1 MPLPIGVGKLLEQ
14 QIVESS
20 RIDYKEGWNPESIIH
35 TICAFANDID
45 NIGGGYIVIGVEE
58 QNGKPIIPVKGLLR
72 DSIDDIN
79 KDIVNKCNLIE
90 PRYVPVVSHEIYE
103 GKDILVLWV
112 PGGDARPYK
121 CPVGIYKNAK
131 TDKAYYIRKASNTI
145 KANASEEKQLFSVSE
160 NIPFDDRVNNQAEL
174 EDIDPYLV
182 SGFLNNVGSSLAK
195 TFKNNLEE
203 IALQMGIV
211 GGPAEYRLP
220 KNIALMFF
228 NQSPDRFFPY
238 AQIDFVDKPNPSGE
252 NMTEAVFKGPLDKQL
267 TSALQ
272 FIRGYVI
279 KERIMKLDTQ
289 AEAIRFFNFPYA
301 AIEEALVNAVYHKS
315 YEIREPITVTLT
327 PDCLEIKSFPG
338 PDRYITDDDLQNGH
352 IVGQRY
358 RNRRIGDYL
367 KELRLAEG
375 RNTGI
380 AKIISAM
387 ESNGSPFPVFIS
399 DNERCHFSVVLPIH
413 PGFAPEKEENGRRR
427 SDAELRNDVLSLLAD
442 EGKLSVSELSSKLGY
457 QMPPSSLRAVIKNLM
472 AQGRIE
478 YTESSKRAPNQKI
491 RLRI

>member
-1 MPLPIGVGKLLEQ
+1 MPLPISVRKLLGQ
-14 QIVESS
+14 QIVENS

-289 AEAIRFFNFPYA
+289 ATN
-301 AIEEALVNAVYHKS
+301 
-315 YEIREPITVTLT
+315 
-327 PDCLEIKSFPG
+327 
-338 PDRYITDDDLQNGH
+338 Q
-352 IVGQRY
+352 
-358 RNRRIGDYL
+358 
-367 KELRLAEG
+367 
-375 RNTGI
+375 
-380 AKIISAM
+380 
-387 ESNGSPFPVFIS
+387 
-399 DNERCHFSVVLPIH
+399 
-413 PGFAPEKEENGRRR
+413 
-427 SDAELRNDVLSLLAD
+427 
-442 EGKLSVSELSSKLGY
+442 SKLKT
-457 QMPPSSLRAVIKNLM
+457 V
-472 AQGRIE
+472 
-478 YTESSKRAPNQKI
+478 
-491 RLRI
+491 